1 MAKVKQSLEADLK
14 AKTEEFD
21 KYKRETR
28 QRETDA
34 ATRNRASGEQLR
46 KLKAELS
53 SEQQHSAE
61 IQSRMEAEQVAERN
75 EKLQLQQALDDM
87 AKTRQSLEA
96 DLKSALAAADS
107 LSLSDSEP
115 LKRICDADKQTHAQ
129 IAKKFWK
136 YMRENT
142 NWNTAVTSVNL
153 DGNLS
158 QLLGKKRIAKS
169 EVQKALGAVMRGLPP
184 A

>member
-21 KYKRETR
+21 KYKRQAQQLGKEEGKRR
-28 QRETDA
+28 QGSAFSIR
-34 ATRNRASGEQLR
+34 S
-46 KLKAELS
+46 LKADLS
-53 SEQQHSAE
+53 SEQQRSAE
-61 IQSRMEAEQVAERN
+61 IQSRMEAEQVAERKK
-75 EKLQLQQALDDM
+75 KLQLQQALDDM

-136 YMRENT
+136 YIRENT
-142 NWNTAVTSVNL
+142 KLEYGGHKRQS
-153 DGNLS
+153 GR
-158 QLLGKKRIAKS
+158 QLEQVAR
-169 EVQKALGAVMRGLPP
+169 QKENCQE
-184 A
+184 